1 MNHLT
6 RLAIETSI
14 VAGKAIME
22 VFTSNDFGLKIKSDD
37 SPLTEA
43 DLRSHR
49 IIDEA
54 LQTTHIPILS
64 EEGEHLSYEE
74 RKDWDELWIVDPLD
88 GTKEFVK
95 RSGEFT
101 VNIALVKNQNP
112 VMGVVFAPVLRC
124 LYWGDESGAYKV
136 ELPEAWMDQDIN
148 LLMDT
153 LDIQRMPN
161 GLPDKMTVV
170 ASVSHFSAETEQ
182 YLRALKQRE
191 GEVELV
197 SKGSSLKMC
206 LVAEGSAH
214 LYPRLGP
221 TMEWDTA
228 AGQAVIE
235 AAGGLL
241 HDWNTKQAMKYN
253 REQLL
258 NGSFLAVA
266 KSVDILKYWL

>member
-266 KSVDILKYWL
+266 KSVDIVQYWL

>member
-112 VMGVVFAPVLRC
+112 VMGVVFAPVLGC

-136 ELPEAWMDQDIN
+136 DLPEAWMDEDIN
-148 LLMDT
+148 PLMDK

-266 KSVDILKYWL
+266 KSVDIVQYWL